1 MTPPKLQAY
10 CYSKRLIIVILWY
23 YRGGN
28 CVCLSLSLTLSYVVQ
43 MVFQMISS
51 MLLNDGSLD
60 PPDLAKSA
68 VVGNQSEDVDLT
80 TPVS

>member
-1 MTPPKLQAY
+1 M
-10 CYSKRLIIVILWY
+10 
-23 YRGGN
+23 
-28 CVCLSLSLTLSYVVQ
+28 CLSLSLTLSYVVQ